1 MKDLMLVD
9 LQPCDEYCREL
20 FATCLDFLKTNEHRQ
35 HGAVVL
41 SDGRLL
47 ASAETW
53 QEQFFFLQNL
63 TGQAQ
68 RLGLPVQWGI
78 TSIVALRQYLM
89 DCDGMQRR
97 EALAEDPARYASL
110 AQQTLSDMLF
120 DAMQKQ
126 ASDIH
131 LQCRGDQVRVAYR
144 IHGLLQQ
151 QASRNRTFIS
161 EVMAAAFNTQADD
174 SQELFHEQRISAAS
188 FAATLPAPYG
198 EVRVRAQQS
207 TCQNGYTVTLRI
219 QQPIS
224 TQAASFAELGFAPE
238 AMLQLQAFSHLAD
251 GLVIFSGPTGHG
263 KTTSLA
269 AFNRL
274 FPSSRKVISLEDPIE
289 IIQDNIEQKFIAET
303 LEPGSFARMVKVV
316 LREDPDIL
324 AISEIRDAET
334 AAAAVSAS
342 LTGHF
347 VVSTIH
353 ASSPRAVLARLQDL
367 KVDTDNLIA
376 NGILRGVIGQRLVPQ
391 LCPHCSLASEESL
404 EFGRELQC
412 DFGRE
417 LVSESVAKLRKLN
430 PEGCAMC
437 HFSGTAGRLLFA
449 EIVSYVQ
456 VVGQTSG
463 PTLAEQAAIAVLAG
477 LVDLQHA
484 CEIVPDFHTY
494 WQQNTH
500 AASSV

>member
-1 MKDLMLVD
+1 MKDLMVVD

-68 RLGLPVQWGI
+68 RLGI
-78 TSIVALRQYLM
+78 
-89 DCDGMQRR
+89 
-97 EALAEDPARYASL
+97 
-110 AQQTLSDMLF
+110 
-120 DAMQKQ
+120 K
-126 ASDIH
+126 
-131 LQCRGDQVRVAYR
+131 CRGHDFGNEGAVAACL
-144 IHGLLQQ
+144 LLQQ
-151 QASRNRTFIS
+151 TMNAISDANLVATTLQMNVASLFLHRIEQHVAESLLCQAGISRR
-161 EVMAAAFNTQADD
+161 
-174 SQELFHEQRISAAS
+174 
-188 FAATLPAPYG
+188 
-198 EVRVRAQQS
+198 
-207 TCQNGYTVTLRI
+207 
-219 QQPIS
+219 IS